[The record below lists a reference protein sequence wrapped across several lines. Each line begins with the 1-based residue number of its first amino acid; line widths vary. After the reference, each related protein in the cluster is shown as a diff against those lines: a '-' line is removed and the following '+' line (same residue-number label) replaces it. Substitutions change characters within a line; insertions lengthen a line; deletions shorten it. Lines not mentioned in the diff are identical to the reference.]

1 MLTVFGSTALDTI
14 RTPSKTLKNVLGGAA
29 TFAGIS
35 ASFFVKTGLIAVVGN
50 DFPKKYYNLLKKHL
64 DLDGLSIKNGKTFR
78 YDGSYDRTLST
89 RKTLKTELNVLGG
102 FNPTVPD
109 EYKKSQFVYLANND
123 PDQNVALIKE
133 FDKVKFSMCDTIEF
147 WISTKRNSVI
157 KMIKSVDAVVINDE
171 EAKLL
176 TKEYNLIKCAKKMM
190 SWGAKYVIIKKGEHG
205 SLMFFDDLIFP
216 SAGFSLEAVVDPTG
230 AGDSFA
236 GAMIGYLASRNS
248 TSFSAIKKAVVYG
261 NVLGSFAVEK
271 YGLDGL
277 LQLKNHDIQKRI
289 KTYER
294 MIRF

>member
-14 RTPSKTLKNVLGGAA
+14 RTPTKTLKNVLGGAA

-35 ASFFVKTGLIAVVGN
+35 ASNFVKTGLIAVVGK
-50 DFPKKYYNLLKKHL
+50 DFPERHYQTLAKHL
-64 DLDGLSIKNGKTFR
+64 DLRGLSIVDGKTFR
-78 YDGSYDRTLST
+78 YDGKYDKTLST
-89 RKTLKTELNVLGG
+89 RETLKTELNVLAN
-102 FNPTVPD
+102 FKPTVPE

-123 PDQNVALIKE
+123 PEQNASLIKE
-133 FDKVKFSMCDTIEF
+133 FDNVKFSMCDTIEF
-147 WISTKRNSVI
+147 WISTKRDSVI

-176 TKEYNLIKCAKKMM
+176 TKEHNLIKCAKKMM

-205 SLMFFDDLIFP
+205 SLMFFDDVIFP
-216 SAGFSLEAVVDPTG
+216 SAGFSLEDVVDPTG

-236 GAMIGYLASRNS
+236 GAMIGYLASKNS
-248 TSFSAIKKAVVYG
+248 ISFSSIKKAVVYG

-277 LQLKNHDIQKRI
+277 LQLKKMDISKRI
-289 KTYER
+289 KQYEK